1 MLRSS
6 TYILFGSVLF
16 GATFLVGSF
25 AHAADRVLLLDPN
38 ATKIRFVL
46 EATLH
51 NVEGTARLVE
61 GKIQFDLERGS
72 AAGIVRVDARSATT
86 GIQMRDTTMHAEV
99 LESERFPEV
108 VFVPER
114 LADGRGEPSKRGFN
128 VEGRIKIHGVEQSL
142 TIPLETTVEGKRVRL
157 QGRFVLPYIQWG
169 MKDVSTFLLRV
180 GKTVEIYIDAVGIL
194 DPPLGGGP

>member
-1 MLRSS
+1 MLNSS
-6 TYILFGSVLF
+6 THILLWSVLF
-16 GATFLVGSF
+16 VAIFLVESF
-25 AHAADRVLLLDPN
+25 AYAADRTLLLDPN

-51 NVEGTARLVE
+51 NVDGSARLVE

-108 VFVPER
+108 VFIPER
-114 LADGRGEPSKRGFN
+114 LVERRGEPSKRSLN

-142 TIPLETTVEGKRVRL
+142 TIPLETTVDEKRVRL
-157 QGRFVLPYIQWG
+157 QGRFVLPYVKWG

-180 GKTVEIYIDAVGIL
+180 GKTVEVHIDAVGML
-194 DPPLGGGP
+194 D